1 MAARSE
7 RFDSGAPAG
16 VMLHALRWE
25 APGAAKLVLLHG
37 GGANAHWWD
46 ALAPELAVY
55 TVDADALADGE
66 AVPAHTMAVLP
77 GGKGAVLT
85 SDTAARVMVI
95 GGEPLDGPRYI
106 TWNFVSSR
114 RERILEAGADW
125 AAQRMGHVPGE
136 TEFIPLPGKPFG
148 VREPDTGTTPA

>member
-1 MAARSE
+1 M
-7 RFDSGAPAG
+7 
-16 VMLHALRWE
+16 
-25 APGAAKLVLLHG
+25 
-37 GGANAHWWD
+37 
-46 ALAPELAVY
+46 
-55 TVDADALADGE
+55 VDADAQVNGE
-66 AVPAHTMAVLP
+66 PAPAHTMAVLP
-77 GGKGAVLT
+77 DGQGAVFT
-85 SDTAARVMVI
+85 ADTAVRLMVI

-148 VREPDTGTTPA
+148 VREPDTGTTPV